1 MENQVTVYSVDKH
14 LWLCHLWPGSNLV
27 YMNVHEELSPMKHME
42 ASAI

>member
-27 YMNVHEELSPMKHME
+27 YMNVHEELSPMKYME